1 MAMLHPDESVTDHK
15 LQKAAG
21 GGSGTVVN
29 VIEDNSRAGETETK
43 RGSNGQEEV
52 NVFVADIMGGGPRA
66 KAMQTAFGLKRQ
78 GY

>member
-1 MAMLHPDESVTDHK
+1 M
-15 LQKAAG
+15 
-21 GGSGTVVN
+21 VN